1 MKSLYQYGLQN
12 PGSNYWMGGDQRP
25 TETGP
30 GPRLGQISQISQISQ
45 LGVGFDSLPDLIT
58 AGAQAF
64 GGYENAQAAEDAR
77 KAAEITAATA
87 AANAKTAAANS
98 AALAKGQIMG
108 MEPTTFYTV
117 AAVGL
122 GAVVLAV
129 VFFNK
134 QPA

>member
-1 MKSLYQYGLQN
+1 MKTLYQYGLQN
-12 PGSNYWMGGDQRP
+12 PSSNYWMGGDQRP

-30 GPRLGQISQISQISQ
+30 GPRLGQISQISQ
-45 LGVGFDSLPDLIT
+45 LGAGFDSLPDLIT
-58 AGAQAF
+58 AGAQAY

-77 KAAEITAATA
+77 KAAEISAATA
-87 AANAKTAAANS
+87 AANAKAAAANS
-98 AALAKGQIMG
+98 AALAKRQIMG

-122 GAVVLAV
+122 GAVVLAA